1 MPISH
6 TKSFDTP
13 YWITILEDVKDHFN
27 EDMITYVHGLKDKEE
42 GRELSNEGGWQSNV
56 LPLKDFDIFF

>member
-13 YWITILEDVKDHFN
+13 YWITILEDFKDHFN
-27 EDMITYVHGLKDKEE
+27 EL
-42 GRELSNEGGWQSNV
+42 
-56 LPLKDFDIFF
+56 IFADSASILLTKS